1 MLLLGCG
8 GAGQGLQAQSKSGPG
23 LPKPAQKADW
33 QKALEILQRNAVKDL
48 LPLSKLLENELLEQK
63 QMAVQAGDKTRSAE
77 MDMRIAVF
85 QERQKPLGSGT
96 LWMPK
101 SQEESWDVFYREAVG
116 KRWALTGT
124 KAVKQFRCEGKDLM
138 LIIADGQEFRHP
150 LTATLMPR
158 AYATRRSSGPGYS
171 VYLVSPDLKQALC
184 LIVNRMYPS
193 ASLTPARFISSAP
206 PVTEPVMDGDLL
218 TVLTSSFTQKHR
230 EHEQRIV
237 EMLEKELLQGI
248 KQPNGV
254 PMTELL
260 RAVATHRTALEYH
273 AGFKTPPAP
282 ALTKEAFADRVKE
295 ASWLIS
301 GLGKGYRWQFDGQFL
316 RSIDFSGREVEIIP
330 AEVVWPGVVRTT
342 STGSGS
348 TRYLV
353 VSDDAREAMILP
365 ATGVFPGKVVE

>member
-1 MLLLGCG
+1 MTRSLAFILLLLLG
-8 GAGQGLQAQSKSGPG
+8 GLTTLSAQLK
-23 LPKPAQKADW
+23 AQKAEW

-138 LIIADGQEFRHP
+138 LIVANGQEFRHP

-171 VYLVSPDLKQALC
+171 VYLVSPDLKQAVC
-184 LIVNRMYPS
+184 LIVNRMYPT
-193 ASLTPARFISSAP
+193 AFRSSPGIVALP
-206 PVTEPVMDGDLL
+206 DAIVPSPDNDDLL
-218 TVLTSSFTQKHR
+218 SVLMASFTQKHR

-237 EMLEKELLQGI
+237 EMLEPELRPGMENKSTDGLA
-248 KQPNGV
+248 K
-254 PMTELL
+254 MELL
-260 RAVATHRTALEYH
+260 RAVFDHRRALAYYSGLK
-273 AGFKTPPAP
+273 APPP
-282 ALTKEAFADRVKE
+282 PPLTKEAFADGIQK
-295 ASWLIS
+295 ANWLIS
-301 GLGKGYRWQFDGQFL
+301 GPGKTSRWEFDGRFL
-316 RSIDFSGREVEIIP
+316 RSFEMSGSESEVIP
-330 AEVVWPGVVRTT
+330 AEVVWPGLVCTT
-342 STGSGS
+342 SSS
-348 TRYLV
+348 SPTRYLV
-353 VSDDAREAMILP
+353 VSDDFKEAMILP